1 VERQRD
7 RTAQVSGQLC
17 QQLLE
22 SAVVKNA
29 TSGVR
34 FFAEFD
40 MRSVL
45 YLSILDSQTEH
56 ALERSQCQIDAGIT
70 RTRILT
76 LVHEPA
82 HGVGRNVQRL
92 PLFEKV
98 IQVPDVR
105 QVRRSVL
112 P

>member
-1 VERQRD
+1 
-7 RTAQVSGQLC
+7 
-17 QQLLE
+17 
-22 SAVVKNA
+22 
-29 TSGVR
+29 
-34 FFAEFD
+34 

-82 HGVGRNVQRL
+82 HGVGRNV
-92 PLFEKV
+92 PEPSTV
-98 IQVPDVR
+98 
-105 QVRRSVL
+105 
-112 P
+112 